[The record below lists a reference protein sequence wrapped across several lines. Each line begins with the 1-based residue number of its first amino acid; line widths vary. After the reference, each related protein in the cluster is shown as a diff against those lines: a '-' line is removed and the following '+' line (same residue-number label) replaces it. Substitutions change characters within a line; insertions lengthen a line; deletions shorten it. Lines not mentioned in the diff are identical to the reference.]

1 MGTEDIYHYR
11 RVDERISTGGQPSE
25 EQLASAAADG
35 FEVVINL
42 ATFDPER
49 SLPDEGASAHDHGME
64 YHHIPVVW
72 DNPRDEDF
80 SEFDRVMSESAGK
93 RTLVHCM
100 ANYRAT
106 AFFALYSMKHA
117 GWERAKAAEFIAAT
131 WAIGEYPAW
140 SRFFERTALAI
151 AASSRPR
158 DP

>member
-1 MGTEDIYHYR
+1 M
-11 RVDERISTGGQPSE
+11 STSGQPSE
-25 EQLASAAADG
+25 DQLASAAADG
-35 FEVVINL
+35 FQVVINL

-49 SLPDEGASAHDHGME
+49 SLPDEGASAHNHGME

-80 SEFDRVMSESAGK
+80 SEFDRVMAGVEGK
-93 RTLVHCM
+93 KTLVHCM

-117 GWERAKAAEFIAAT
+117 GWDRAKAEEFIAGT

-140 SRFFERTALAI
+140 SRFFERTAARI
-151 AASSRPR
+151 AARSDLRNP
-158 DP
+158 